1 MTQKLIN
8 KTVEKVLANSPG
20 SLFIMLSLSLIILSG
35 CVASTI
41 KPPAAELDKIRTVL
55 VVPVEAPPLEV
66 IPDMLETRMPAYA
79 HYNNMVLPLFFQEEK
94 IYSNPGGVLI
104 AGLIGGDDIV
114 SAVALPRGQGRALE
128 PVASLQGHWTP
139 TFALAQEAAL
149 QLNTGGFKAMPSNE
163 YYRLPMAAAD
173 RNANLG
179 NWQAAIRQW
188 YKQNA
193 SSVDYQGVAPVDAV
207 LEVGIGTYKI
217 FAGQTSLRVLIK
229 LIDPTSGQVIART
242 DAYALSAEDSAQALL
257 SREAETFKGLIT
269 RIGVRLLDQ
278 GFNDIGLTQSS
289 LAQVSL

>member
-1 MTQKLIN
+1 MTQELIN
-8 KTVEKVLANSPG
+8 RTIGKVLANSPG

-35 CVASTI
+35 CIASTI

-79 HYNNMVLPLFFQEEK
+79 HYNNMALPLFFEEEK

-114 SAVALPRGQGRALE
+114 SAVTLPRGQGMGLE
-128 PVASLQGHWTP
+128 PVATLQEHWTP
-139 TFALAQEAAL
+139 TLALAREAAL
-149 QLNTGGFKAMPSNE
+149 QLNAGGFKAIQSTE
-163 YYRLPMAAAD
+163 YYRLPIED
-173 RNANLG
+173 RNAYLG
-179 NWQAAIRQW
+179 HWHTAVNQW
-188 YKQNA
+188 YQQK
-193 SSVDYQGVAPVDAV
+193 SSSLDYRGVAPADAV

-242 DAYALSAEDSAQALL
+242 DKYALSAEDSAQALL
-257 SREAETFKGLIT
+257 SREAEPFKELIT

-278 GFNDIGLTQSS
+278 GFNDIGLTQKN
-289 LAQVSL
+289 LAQASL